1 MVKKIHE
8 RYLSLHRKATRIL
21 EDFAK
26 KTGKWVV
33 EIAKMYNVSAIFI
46 EDLNN
51 MIKNVSKLGKP
62 FRDKL
67 YLMQYRRI
75 QYWIEW
81 EAIKHGLKV
90 VKVPAFYTS
99 ARCPKCKGE
108 MREYA
113 HRQFRCVSCG
123 YENDRVIAVMNL

>member
-1 MVKKIHE
+1 
-8 RYLSLHRKATRIL
+8 
-21 EDFAK
+21 
-26 KTGKWVV
+26 
-33 EIAKMYNVSAIFI
+33 MYNVSAIFI

-51 MIKNVSKLGKP
+51 MIKNVRKLSKP

-81 EAIKHGLKV
+81 EAIKHGLEV

-99 ARCPKCKGE
+99 SRCPKCKSE
-108 MREYA
+108 
-113 HRQFRCVSCG
+113 
-123 YENDRVIAVMNL
+123 

>member
-1 MVKKIHE
+1 
-8 RYLSLHRKATRIL
+8 
-21 EDFAK
+21 
-26 KTGKWVV
+26 
-33 EIAKMYNVSAIFI
+33 MYNVSAIFI

-51 MIKNVSKLGKP
+51 MIRHVSKLSKP

-81 EAIKHGLKV
+81 QAIKHCLKV

-123 YENDRVIAVMNL
+123 YEDDRVIAVMNLYGRGSLILSTAGQMRDSKES

>member
-1 MVKKIHE
+1 
-8 RYLSLHRKATRIL
+8 
-21 EDFAK
+21 
-26 KTGKWVV
+26 
-33 EIAKMYNVSAIFI
+33 MYNASAIFI

-51 MIKNVSKLGKP
+51 MIRHVDKLAKP

-67 YLMQYRRI
+67 FLMQYRRI

-81 EAIKHGLKV
+81 EAIKHGLEV

-99 ARCPKCKGE
+99 TRCPKCKGE
-108 MREYA
+108 MKEYA

-123 YENDRVIAVMNL
+123 YEDDRDVIAVMNL

>member
-1 MVKKIHE
+1 
-8 RYLSLHRKATRIL
+8 
-21 EDFAK
+21 
-26 KTGKWVV
+26 
-33 EIAKMYNVSAIFI
+33 MYNVSAIFI

-51 MIKNVSKLGKP
+51 MNKNVSKLGKP

-81 EAIKHGLKV
+81 EAIKHGLEV

-99 ARCPKCKGE
+99 TRCPKCGSE

-123 YENDRVIAVMNL
+123 YENDRVIAVMNLYGKGGVL